1 MSLLPI
7 LQDAEVS
14 LVLEQKEFLL
24 SQSTQID
31 FEINAS
37 KKSTLLQKVNNGLY
51 GLMRAFKNDFCVDQ
65 IVICPVL
72 LQYYHKME
80 EQTKKRVHITN
91 QKPAQPLIL
100 AD

>member
-51 GLMRAFKNDFCVDQ
+51 GFNKG
-65 IVICPVL
+65 I
-72 LQYYHKME
+72 
-80 EQTKKRVHITN
+80 
-91 QKPAQPLIL
+91 
-100 AD
+100 